1 MTLFCFSQSLFRGS
15 SVKIE
20 SLNIKNFR
28 GIKSATLS
36 NLQTMVVIA
45 GQNGSG
51 KSCVLD
57 AIRLLKSVYGGY
69 LQNEWHQ
76 WMGEFQINFSNRND
90 LTLLCNNPNAELR
103 ITCEF
108 SLHSEEREYIRVHG
122 EELVRQSVWRSTYPE
137 TYSWSTF
144 RAVPLAAHL
153 RSHEP
158 EIREKTKAELESLNA
173 ELASG
178 RIVGEFVLAP
188 GQNATVRTSKTL
200 EIVFGTF
207 RPHHLGVID
216 YHGPHRTYVRETLQG
231 INLNLDALEQQRSQH
246 ALYNYGNKYANVK
259 AEMAGSYIKEIL
271 AGEALGEKT
280 TGRESM
286 SSTLKELFRTFFPDK
301 EFLGPQPTPEGTL
314 MFPVRTGD
322 GATHDLNELSA
333 GEKEV
338 LYGYLRLRNSAPK
351 FSVILLDEPELHLN
365 PRLIK
370 GLPDFY
376 HKHLGN
382 ALDNQIWLITHSD
395 ALLREV
401 VGREGYSV
409 FHMQTAT
416 AAASEQAVPLLAK
429 EGLQK
434 AVIDLV
440 GDLASYRPDAKLIIF
455 EGENSEF
462 DQKMATTL
470 FPALQQN
477 VNLVSAGSK
486 QRVRGLHAVLGV
498 ALDKGEVPMKIFS
511 IVDPD
516 AEKTNPL
523 PERSFE
529 WDVYHIENYLLE
541 SKFILKVA
549 TDLGVTAF
557 STEEDVYAALREC
570 ARETMTELVRHKLAS
585 TVNDE
590 LVRLIRTATDPS
602 APEVAPDLASA
613 AGRSAENISKTVGE
627 RFDLAHLKDM
637 EEKLRS
643 EFEKALA
650 ADTWRKRFRGRDVL
664 NRFVARIHKTSY
676 EVFRDLIVA
685 RMKDSAFQPEGM
697 RAVIDKI
704 LAA

>member
-1 MTLFCFSQSLFRGS
+1 
-15 SVKIE
+15 VKIE
-20 SLNIKNFR
+20 NLAIKNFR

-69 LQNEWHQ
+69 LQNEWHH
-76 WMGEFQINFSNRND
+76 WMGEFQINFNNRND
-90 LTLLCNNPNAELR
+90 LALLCNDPSAELR

-108 SLHSEEREYIRVHG
+108 SLHSEEREYIRLHG

-137 TYSWSTF
+137 TYGWSTF

-158 EIREKTKAELESLNA
+158 EIKEKTKLEIDSLNS
-173 ELASG
+173 ELSSSH
-178 RIVGEFVLAP
+178 IVGEFVLAP
-188 GQNATVRTSKTL
+188 SQDASVRSSKTL

-207 RPHHLGVID
+207 RPHYLGVID
-216 YHGPHRTYVRETLQG
+216 YHGPHRMYGRETLQG

-246 ALYNYGNKYANVK
+246 ALYNYVNKYANVK

-271 AGEALGEKT
+271 AEQAGET
-280 TGRESM
+280 TAGRESL
-286 SSTLKELFRTFFPDK
+286 SNTLKELFRTFFPGK

-314 MFPVRTGD
+314 MFPVKTLD

-376 HKHLGN
+376 HTHLGS

-401 VGREGYSV
+401 VGEEGYSV
-409 FHMQTAT
+409 FHMQTSTAT
-416 AAASEQAVPLLAK
+416 ITEQAAPLLAK
-429 EGLQK
+429 EGLQR

-462 DQKMATTL
+462 DQKMATAL

-477 VNLVSAGSK
+477 ANLVSAGSK
-486 QRVRGLHAVLGV
+486 QRVRGLHAILGV

-516 AEKTNPL
+516 GEKSNPL
-523 PERSFE
+523 PDRSFE

-541 SKFILKVA
+541 AKFILKVA
-549 TDLGVTAF
+549 QEIGVTSF
-557 STEEDVYAALREC
+557 STEEDIYTALRDC

-585 TVNDE
+585 TVNDK
-590 LVRLIRTATDPS
+590 LVSLIRTATDPNS
-602 APEVAPDLASA
+602 AAVAPALASA
-613 AGRSAENISKTVGE
+613 AERSAENISKTVSE
-627 RFDLAHLKDM
+627 HFDIAHLKEL
-637 EEKLRS
+637 EENLRS

-664 NRFVARIHKTSY
+664 SRFVARIHKIPY
-676 EVFRDLIVA
+676 EVFRDLIIA
-685 RMKDSAFQPEGM
+685 RMKDAGFEPEGM
-697 RAVIDKI
+697 RSVITRI
-704 LAA
+704 VAA